1 METSKKRI
9 AIVFIVLT
17 VVFLILLGRA
27 VFLEIFPDERVVS
40 RAKKQYSGH
49 IVLSSRRGDIFDR
62 NGNPLAVS
70 RDFESLYTDPTMMKD
85 KKTAAEVLSKEI
97 GLDYTDTLSKMS
109 NTNKK
114 FIWLKHLMPPE
125 DAKKLRTL
133 LKGEIGLRTVKEP
146 KRFYPNNA
154 LASHILGFVDRD
166 AKGMDGVERFY
177 DEFIKSSNEKINY
190 ERDKRNRLIYSDGN
204 IFLSGDSGHTIYLT
218 IDSNL
223 QYLVERELKEV
234 VDNKSAASGTVI
246 VMDPKTG
253 EILAL
258 ANYPTYN
265 PNEPGKSNNFNL
277 RNRAVSDIFEPGS
290 IFKIFSA
297 CFALNNKAL
306 DLNTKI
312 WGENGHLMIPGRKT
326 PIKEAKGHD
335 YGWMT
340 VTDIIAKSS
349 NVGSAK
355 LGLMVGEKNF
365 FEGVDSFGFGSKT
378 DIDLPGEISG
388 IVNKKGGRVTL
399 ATAAFGQGI
408 SVTPIQIVRA
418 YSIIANGGYD
428 VVPHVVRSIVDE
440 RGNETQVSL
449 SQKGDQIIP
458 TDLAKQLTKM
468 LRSVVEEGTA
478 TAGDIEGFGIAGK
491 TGTAQKA
498 TKGGYSADKYEV
510 SFAGMFPDSDPRYTM
525 LVLIDEPK
533 GAYFAA
539 VVALP
544 LFKTIAKAIINNQ
557 SVAPK
562 VIPKYEPKKN
572 TQESKAVDNKKEESN
587 PSPSTLKPHDPSI
600 VPDLRGLS
608 LRQALG
614 VISNN
619 WSDVNTYGSGKVVRQ
634 SPAPGKRNSDDKVI
648 SIWLE

>member
-9 AIVFIVLT
+9 ATVFIALT

-27 VFLEIFPDERVVS
+27 VFLEIFPDERIVKI
-40 RAKKQYSGH
+40 AKKQYSGQ
-49 IVLSSRRGDIFDR
+49 IALSPRRGDIFDR

-97 GLDYTDTLSKMS
+97 GLDYTDTLNKMS

-114 FIWLKHLMPPE
+114 FIWLKHLITPE
-125 DAKKLRTL
+125 DAKKLRPL
-133 LKGEIGLRTVKEP
+133 LKNEIGLRTIKEP

-177 DEFIKSSNEKINY
+177 DEFIKSSNETINY
-190 ERDKRNRLIYSDGN
+190 EKDRKNRLIYSDGN

-223 QYLVERELKEV
+223 QYLVEKELKDV
-234 VDNKSAASGTVI
+234 VEKRSAASGTVI

-258 ANYPTYN
+258 ANYPTYD

-277 RNRAVSDIFEPGS
+277 RNRAVSDLFEPGS
-290 IFKIFSA
+290 IFKIISA
-297 CFALNNKAL
+297 CSALNNHAL

-312 WGENGHLMIPGRKT
+312 WGENGHFMIPGRKT

-340 VTDIIAKSS
+340 VTDVIAKSS
-349 NVGSAK
+349 NVGAAK
-355 LGLMVGEKNF
+355 LGLMVGEKGF
-365 FEGVDSFGFGSKT
+365 FETVDSFGFGSRT

-440 RGNETQVSL
+440 RGNEIHVAL

-458 TDLAKQLTKM
+458 TDLAKQLTSM

-478 TAGDIEGFGIAGK
+478 TSGDIEGFGIAGK
-491 TGTAQKA
+491 TGTAEKPS
-498 TKGGYSADKYEV
+498 KGGYSKDKYEV
-510 SFAGMFPDSDPRYTM
+510 SFAGMFPDTDPHYTM

-562 VIPKYEPKKN
+562 VIPKYEAKKG
-572 TQESKAVDNKKEESN
+572 TQENKNIVNKAEENKQTL
-587 PSPSTLKPHDPSI
+587 STIKPHDPSI

-619 WSDVNTYGSGKVVRQ
+619 WLDVNTYGSGKVVRQ
-634 SPAPGKRNSDDKVI
+634 SPAPGKRNPDDKVI